1 MTGHLFNSYSAKI
14 LWICKDKD
22 LAMSQTLQFYTFA
35 VKTIEFMS
43 ENILNVALLMGGD
56 SGEYEVSIGSGNV
69 VFKSLD
75 KSKYNVFPILVR
87 ESNFTYTD
95 ITGKIFRI
103 DLNDFSVQLENEK
116 VNFEYAFIAIHGT
129 PGEDGKI
136 QGYLDLK
143 HIPYSSCDLTTS
155 AITFDK
161 YFCNDLAIRYGAN
174 VPETI
179 LLRKGETIDFAA
191 IESCMGYPCFV
202 KPNRS
207 GSSVGVSKAYLRAE
221 LEKAIEQAFE
231 IDTQVLVQQFIKG
244 REIACGVFE
253 NEGKV
258 VVLPVTEIVS
268 KKDFFDYEAKYTAG
282 MAEEITPAP
291 ITEKEETECRK
302 MTAELYRNFNCK
314 GVVRFDYFLTGGTW
328 WFLEVNTVP
337 GFSEGSII
345 PKQARAAGFT
355 LQDFFGMLIENT
367 KNR

>member
-1 MTGHLFNSYSAKI
+1 MP
-14 LWICKDKD
+14 
-22 LAMSQTLQFYTFA
+22 
-35 VKTIEFMS
+35 

-75 KSKYNVFPILVR
+75 KSKYRVFPILVR
-87 ESNFTYTD
+87 SSKFTFTDES
-95 ITGKIFRI
+95 GRIFPVN
-103 DLNDFSVQLENEK
+103 LNDFSLQLENENI
-116 VNFEYAFIAIHGT
+116 NFEYAFIAIHGT

-143 HIPYSSCDLTTS
+143 NIPYSSCDLTTS

-174 VPETI
+174 VPGTI
-179 LLRKGETIDFAA
+179 LLRKGEAIDYNA
-191 IESCMGYPCFV
+191 IETRMGYPCFV

-207 GSSVGVSKAYLRAE
+207 GSSVGVSKAYLRTE

-231 IDTQVLVQQFIKG
+231 IDNQVLVQQFIKG

-253 NEGKV
+253 KDGKV
-258 VVLPVTEIVS
+258 VVLPITEIVS

-282 MAEEITPAP
+282 MAEEITPAS
-291 ITEKEETECRK
+291 ITEKEEKECRK
-302 MTAELYRNFNCK
+302 MTAELYRSFNCK
-314 GVVRFDYFLTGGTW
+314 GVVRFDYFLSGDKW

-345 PKQARAAGFT
+345 PKQAKASGYS
-355 LQDFFGMLIENT
+355 LQEFFGLLIENT
-367 KNR
+367 RGN

>member
-1 MTGHLFNSYSAKI
+1 MG
-14 LWICKDKD
+14 
-22 LAMSQTLQFYTFA
+22 
-35 VKTIEFMS
+35 

-69 VFKSLD
+69 VLKSLD
-75 KSKYNVFPILVR
+75 KSRYRVFPILVR
-87 ESNFTYTD
+87 NSQFSFTD
-95 ITGKIFRI
+95 DSGKTYPV
-103 DLNDFSVQLENEK
+103 DLNDFSLQLENEK
-116 VNFEYAFIAIHGT
+116 VNFEYAYIAVHGT

-179 LLRKGETIDFAA
+179 LLRKGEAIDFNAV
-191 IESCMGYPCFV
+191 ELRMGYPCFV

-207 GSSVGVSKAYLRAE
+207 GSSVGVSKAYLRTE
-221 LEKAIEQAFE
+221 LERAIEQAFE

-253 NEGKV
+253 KDGEV
-258 VVLPVTEIVS
+258 IVLPVTEIVS

-282 MAEEITPAP
+282 MADEITPAP
-291 ITEKEETECRK
+291 ISEKEETECRK
-302 MTAELYRNFNCK
+302 MTAELYRSFNCK
-314 GVVRFDYFLTGGTW
+314 GVVRFDYFLSGDKW

-337 GFSEGSII
+337 GFSEGSIV
-345 PKQARAAGFT
+345 PKQAKAAGYS

-367 KNR
+367 RNK